1 MKTDEILCVMG
12 DLNAKV
18 GKERTTD
25 ITGQYGLG
33 TQNKRGERLIEFFQQ
48 SKLIIMNTYYKQ
60 HPRKLYTW
68 KSPYG
73 DTRNQ
78 IYYILINK

>member
-1 MKTDEILCVMG
+1 MG

-33 TQNKRGERLIEFFQQ
+33 ARNERGERLIEFCQQ
-48 SKLIIMNTYYKQ
+48 
-60 HPRKLYTW
+60 
-68 KSPYG
+68 
-73 DTRNQ
+73 
-78 IYYILINK
+78 NK